1 MDPKFSIVCTDEPLS
16 TGLSNERPLGV
27 WIALDELVLALL
39 KESAF
44 ASEYTLFAWKSEP
57 RHLATAKEPYAWRS
71 AIEEIKNSDLPSR
84 AQIFRVDPEKFVLVT
99 DKPVMLKIA
108 GEITSALLHSYSSRH
123 RISFVP
129 VQSTSK
135 DPSGLAR

>member
-16 TGLSNERPLGV
+16 SGLSNERPLEV
-27 WIALDELVLALL
+27 WLALEELVLALL
-39 KESAF
+39 RESAF
-44 ASEYTLFAWKSEP
+44 ASESALFAWKSEL
-57 RHLATAKEPYAWRS
+57 RHVATAKEPYAWRA
-71 AIEEIKNSDLPSR
+71 AIEEIKNSDLPSK
-84 AQIFRVDPEKFVLVT
+84 AQIFRVSPEKFVLVT

-123 RISFVP
+123 RISFVQ

-135 DPSGLAR
+135 EPSGLAR